1 MLFKGYYWDK
11 MLLGFSALVVE
22 KNKGKKKRCFW
33 ALELFSMI

>member
-22 KNKGKKKRCFW
+22 KKKKK
-33 ALELFSMI
+33 EKKDVSGP